1 MAEKPKFHSKYYY
14 IDLYDDWSDFD
25 YTSKESVIDQT
36 DRYNFATTNWSYELP
51 ELESRTY
58 EILHELTTL
67 EDPEIAEIMVTHEH
81 RINKMKK
88 NQSEK

>member
-1 MAEKPKFHSKYYY
+1 MAEKPKYQSTYYY

-25 YTSKESVIDQT
+25 YTSKQSVIDQT

-67 EDPEIAEIMVTHEH
+67 NDEDIATIMVTHER
-81 RINKMKK
+81 RIRR
-88 NQSEK
+88 QSAK